1 MIKFLVPFLWMACFS
16 ACSKAAPSKQ
26 PVTPQHDANK
36 MIVPIGG
43 NTWTLNGATVTNNG
57 LTGWE
62 STATKVKT
70 YVFLSQGGTLHL
82 SLNMNP
88 GGQNRLKVTIQG
100 LSKELTVEGST
111 EKEFYVG
118 KWENVAMGYATIELQ
133 GVTKSSVGFGTV
145 SSLAISGTSLNSE
158 TAFVKD
164 NIDNYFYWGRRG
176 PSVHLNYTLPAT
188 DITAFYSEITVPEG
202 NDVIGSYFMANGF
215 AEGYFGIQVN
225 SSSERRILFSVW
237 SPYATDNP
245 ASIPPEFKITLLKKG
260 NNVYTG
266 EFGNEGAGGQSYL
279 VYPWTAGKTYKFLLQ
294 GQPQSD
300 NSTIY
305 TAYFFAPE
313 ENKWLLIASFKRPAT
328 NTYLKRLHSFLE
340 NFMPG
345 TGDQTRMALYGNPW
359 VRDTNGVWTAL
370 SSARFTA
377 DQTARKRFRLDYAG
391 GTQGNAFFLKNCG
404 FFFPAVAIDSQ
415 FTIDKPTSAPNIDFA
430 KLP

>member
-1 MIKFLVPFLWMACFS
+1 MIKFLIPFLLI
-16 ACSKAAPSKQ
+16 ACSYSYSKASPSKQ
-26 PVTPQHDANK
+26 NETQEHDSNK
-36 MIVPIGG
+36 MILPIGG
-43 NTWTLNGATVTNNG
+43 NTWTVNGAKVTNNG

-260 NNVYTG
+260 TNVYTG

-345 TGDQTRMALYGNPW
+345 TGDQTRMAIYGNPW

-370 SSARFTA
+370 NAAKFTA

-404 FFFPAVAIDSQ
+404 FFFPAVAINSQ
-415 FTIDKPTSAPNIDFA
+415 FTIDKPTKAPIIDFT

>member
-1 MIKFLVPFLWMACFS
+1 MIKFLVPFLLIACFS
-16 ACSKAAPSKQ
+16 SCSKAAPSKQ
-26 PVTPQHDANK
+26 NETQQHDANK

-43 NTWTLNGATVTNNG
+43 NTWTLNGASVTNNG

-70 YVFLSQGGTLHL
+70 YVFIAQGGTLHL

-100 LSKELTVEGST
+100 ISKEVTVEGNI

-118 KWENVAMGYATIELQ
+118 KWENVAMGYAMIELQ
-133 GVTKSSVGFGTV
+133 GISKSSVGFGVV
-145 SSLAISGTSLNSE
+145 SSIAISGTSLNSE

-176 PSVHLNYTLPAT
+176 PSVHLNYTIPSS

-245 ASIPPEFKITLLKKG
+245 ANIPPEFKITMLKKG
-260 NNVYTG
+260 SNVYTG

-345 TGDQTRMALYGNPW
+345 TGDQTRMAIYGNPW

-370 SSARFTA
+370 NSAKFTA

-404 FFFPAVAIDSQ
+404 FFFPTVAIDSQ
-415 FTIDKPTSAPNIDFA
+415 FNIDKPTTAPNIDFA

>member
-1 MIKFLVPFLWMACFS
+1 
-16 ACSKAAPSKQ
+16 
-26 PVTPQHDANK
+26 

-43 NTWTLNGATVTNNG
+43 NTWTVSGAKVTNNG

-62 STATKVKT
+62 SAATKVKT
-70 YVFLSQGGTLHL
+70 YVFLAQGGTLHL

-100 LSKELTVEGST
+100 VSKEVAVEGNI

-118 KWENVAMGYATIELQ
+118 RWEHVAMGYATIEMQ
-133 GVTKSSVGFGTV
+133 GVTKSSVSFGTV
-145 SSLAISGTSLNSE
+145 SSIAISGTALNSE

-225 SSSERRILFSVW
+225 SSSERRVLFSVW

-279 VYPWTAGKTYKFLLQ
+279 VYPWATGKTYKFLLQ

-370 SSARFTA
+370 NSARFTA

-415 FTIDKPTSAPNIDFA
+415 FTIDKPTTAPIIDFT

>member
-1 MIKFLVPFLWMACFS
+1 MIKLLIPFLLIAFFGSCG
-16 ACSKAAPSKQ
+16 KAAPTKQ
-26 PVTPQHDANK
+26 SEPQTHDTNK

-43 NTWTLNGATVTNNG
+43 NTWTITGGSVTNNG

-62 STATKVKT
+62 STETRVKT
-70 YVFLSQGGTLHL
+70 YVYLSQSGSLHL

-88 GGQNRLKVTIQG
+88 GGKNILKVTLQG
-100 LSKELTVEGST
+100 LSKEVTVEGNL

-118 KWENVAMGYATIELQ
+118 KWENVNQGYVMIELQ
-133 GVTKSSVGFGTV
+133 GISRSAASFGTV
-145 SSLAISGTSLNSE
+145 TSLGISGTSLNSE

-176 PSVHLNYTLPAT
+176 PSVHLNYTMPT
-188 DITAFYSEITVPEG
+188 SDITAFYSEITVPVG

-225 SSSERRILFSVW
+225 SSTERRILFSVW

-245 ASIPPEFKITLLKKG
+245 ASIPPEFKITMLKKG
-260 NNVYTG
+260 SNVYTG

-279 VYPWTAGKTYKFLLQ
+279 VYPWTAGKTYKFLLR

-328 NTYLKRLHSFLE
+328 NTYLKRFHSFLE
-340 NFMPG
+340 NFIPG
-345 TGDQTRMALYGNPW
+345 TGDQTRMAVYGNPW
-359 VRDTNGVWTAL
+359 VYDTNGVWTAIT
-370 SSARFTA
+370 SAKFTA

-404 FFFPAVAIDSQ
+404 FFFPAIAIDSQ
-415 FTIDKPTSAPNIDFA
+415 FNIDKPATPPVIDFA
-430 KLP
+430 QLP

>member
-1 MIKFLVPFLWMACFS
+1 MIKLLIPFLLIAFLGSCG
-16 ACSKAAPSKQ
+16 KAAPAKQ
-26 PVTPQHDANK
+26 SVPQTHDTNK
-36 MIVPIGG
+36 LIVPIGG
-43 NTWTLNGATVTNNG
+43 NTWTISGGNVTNNG

-62 STATKVKT
+62 STSARVKT
-70 YVFLSQGGTLHL
+70 YVYLSQSGTLHL

-88 GGQNRLKVTIQG
+88 GGKNILKVTLLG
-100 LSKELTVEGST
+100 LSKEVTVEGNL

-118 KWENVAMGYATIELQ
+118 KWENVNQGYVMIELQ
-133 GVTKSSVGFGTV
+133 GISRSAASFGTV
-145 SSLAISGTSLNSE
+145 TSIGISGTSLNSE

-176 PSVHLNYTLPAT
+176 PSVHLNYTMPAS

-225 SSSERRILFSVW
+225 SSTERRILFSVW

-245 ASIPPEFKITLLKKG
+245 ASIPPEFKITMLKKG
-260 NNVYTG
+260 SNVYTG
-266 EFGNEGAGGQSYL
+266 EFGNEGSGGQSYL
-279 VYPWTAGKTYKFLLQ
+279 VYPWKAGKTYKFLLR

-340 NFMPG
+340 NFITG
-345 TGDQTRMALYGNPW
+345 TGDQTRMAIYGNPW

-391 GTQGNAFFLKNCG
+391 GAQGNAFFLKNCG
-404 FFFPAVAIDSQ
+404 FFSPATAIDSQ
-415 FTIDKPTSAPNIDFA
+415 FNIDKPAVPPVIDFA
-430 KLP
+430 QLP